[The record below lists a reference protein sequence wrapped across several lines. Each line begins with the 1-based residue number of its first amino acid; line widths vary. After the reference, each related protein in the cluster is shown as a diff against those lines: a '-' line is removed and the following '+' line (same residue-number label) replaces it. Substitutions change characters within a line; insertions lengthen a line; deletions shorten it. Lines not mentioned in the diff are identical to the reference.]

1 MAAVKYGKIPEDCE
15 MSYILSLFKG
25 RGDALD
31 RCNNRGIKLTVQVMK
46 VMESI
51 VDGLIREMIT
61 IDEMQFTF
69 VPGRGTTDAIYIIRQ
84 LQEKFLPM
92 QDLNG
97 ANRTLY
103 FAFVDLEKAFD
114 RVPCK
119 VL

>member
-1 MAAVKYGKIPEDCE
+1 MAVVKYGKIPEDCE

-51 VDGLIREMIT
+51 VDGLIQEMIA
-61 IDEMQFTF
+61 IDEMQFAF
-69 VPGRGTTDAIYIIRQ
+69 VPVRGTTAALVTIRQ
-84 LQEKFLPM
+84 EMFIPM

-97 ANRTLY
+97 TDRTLY

-114 RVPCK
+114 RVTRK
-119 VL
+119 V